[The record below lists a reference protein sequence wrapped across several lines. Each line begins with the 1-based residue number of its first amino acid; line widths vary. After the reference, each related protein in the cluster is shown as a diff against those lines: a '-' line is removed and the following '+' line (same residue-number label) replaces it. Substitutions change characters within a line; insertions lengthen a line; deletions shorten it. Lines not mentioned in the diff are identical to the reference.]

1 MDRRIYV
8 CAENGPSGAMRM
20 LSGAGFGPVRAAIGR
35 SGVVA
40 AHDKRE
46 GDGATPLGAWP
57 VRRALWRADRLTRPD
72 TALVLDPV
80 TPDDGWCDA
89 PADPAYNRP
98 VRLPWPASH
107 EVMTREDG
115 LYDIV
120 VVLGHN
126 DDPPVPGL
134 GSAIFLHCASPDY
147 APTEGCV
154 ALARDDLITLLALLR
169 PGDVIEVA

>member
-1 MDRRIYV
+1 MDRRVYV
-8 CAENGPSGAMRM
+8 CAQTRPDEPGRH
-20 LSGAGFGPVRAAIGR
+20 LSGPGFGPVRAAIGR
-35 SGVVA
+35 SGVIA
-40 AHDKRE
+40 AEDKRE

-57 VRRALWRADRLTRPD
+57 VRRALWREDRLARPD
-72 TALVLDPV
+72 TALVLDAIGA
-80 TPDDGWCDA
+80 DDGWSDD
-89 PADPAYNRP
+89 PSDPAYNRP

-107 EVMTREDG
+107 EVMTRQDG

-134 GSAIFLHCASPDY
+134 GSAIFLHCVSPDY

-154 ALARDDLITLLALLR
+154 AVARDALIALLALLR
-169 PGDVIEVA
+169 PGDVIEIV